1 MDGGRERAR
10 GLCRSAGRCS
20 TARRGTLRGHT
31 RLPTLLR
38 VLGVG
43 QRVTLPALRQPVQTL
58 SRLGAPLT
66 VARTRWM
73 FGSNRRLVILR
84 DHGRL
89 LPKPGPLPQ
98 TSQTAAT
105 VNSQLVEIEGPARAA
120 GSDGWVSPTTAGQPD
135 EDIGSGPGLPNGGRG
150 DAGARGAV
158 RRSGRRW
165 AWIA

>member
-89 LPKPGPLPQ
+89 LPNPGPLAQ
-98 TSQTAAT
+98 MSQTAAT
-105 VNSQLVEIEGPARAA
+105 VKLPQDRGRKGSGEGRTTATGYRIGHQPPKCATVDQRSATPSASVPVDSLRAA
-120 GSDGWVSPTTAGQPD
+120 EREG
-135 EDIGSGPGLPNGGRG
+135 
-150 DAGARGAV
+150 
-158 RRSGRRW
+158 
-165 AWIA
+165 